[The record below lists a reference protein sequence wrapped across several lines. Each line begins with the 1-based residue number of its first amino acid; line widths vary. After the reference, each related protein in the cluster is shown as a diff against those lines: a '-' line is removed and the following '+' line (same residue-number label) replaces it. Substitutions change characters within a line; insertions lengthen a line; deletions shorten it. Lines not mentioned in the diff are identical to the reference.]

1 MFEFGFMQLGLMST
15 IANAIGKA
23 ISKIVGVI
31 VQPIF
36 EIISEILL
44 KSLIIP
50 FLQVVLGSGLLN
62 SLLSLLINL
71 LLEVSDE
78 LFKMLG
84 WRDALVEGVINA
96 ADGIFKAISSGPIVD
111 MLAWT
116 PVNFFDKGSSNV
128 TTSYANPYFLSIHL
142 MKDGIMSTAM
152 IVFSL
157 IILIELFQITVRTE
171 GMRNSGFETP
181 FKLMVKVAICKIL
194 LDNTQ
199 MVLEAIFNTGTDLFI
214 KLRNLVSGEKAYG
227 VDDAA
232 LRRLLTQD
240 SVKWYGLVF
249 IFLQMGLQFV
259 FVKVVM
265 LVVPFVLFGRVMEMY
280 IYITLA
286 PLPFATF
293 ASQELSQIGKNFL
306 KQFVGISLKVVAMYI
321 VLLVY
326 ALMMLFLIFG
336 DAGDVSSAIT
346 DVVSTMFG
354 GGVLFWIGVGQLALS
369 GGIKPLIFAIML
381 LMTIM
386 GTDKYVKA
394 ITGAWY

>member
-1 MFEFGFMQLGLMST
+1 MFGMSFMQLGLGST

-23 ISKIVGVI
+23 ISKVVGVI
-31 VQPIF
+31 VAPILK
-36 EIISEILL
+36 ILAEILL

-50 FLQVVLGSGLLN
+50 FLQIILGSGLINVLM
-62 SLLSLLINL
+62 SLVINL
-71 LLEVSDE
+71 ILEVSE
-78 LFKMLG
+78 EIFKILG
-84 WRDALVEGVINA
+84 WKDALIDAVINA
-96 ADGIFKAISSGPIVD
+96 ADGIFYAISSGPIVD

-116 PVNFFDKGSSNV
+116 PINFFDKGSSNV
-128 TTSYANPYFLSIHL
+128 TTSIANPYFLSIHL
-142 MKDGIMSTAM
+142 MKDGVMSTAM

-199 MVLEAIFNTGTDLFI
+199 MVLEAIFNAGTDLFI
-214 KLRNLVSGEKAYG
+214 KLKKLISGETIYG
-227 VDDAA
+227 VDDAS
-232 LRRLLTQD
+232 LRRLLTQP

-249 IFLQMGLQFV
+249 IFLQMGLQFI

-280 IYITLA
+280 VYITLA

-321 VLLVY
+321 VLLTF
-326 ALMMLFLIFG
+326 ASMMLFLIFG
-336 DAGDVSSAIT
+336 NAGDVSSAIT
-346 DVVSTMFG
+346 AVVSTMFS
-354 GGVLFWIGVGQLALS
+354 GGVMFWIGVGQLALD
-369 GGIKPLIFAIML
+369 GGVKPLIFAIML
-381 LMTIM
+381 LMSIM
-386 GTDKYVKA
+386 GTDKYVKS
-394 ITGAWY
+394 ITGAFY